1 MSENILGLNT
11 PNAYVLKSV
20 TISNLEGDQYDLT
33 DEVDSFELSE
43 SIYSMFLKGSI
54 TLVENNNVFN
64 RINFTGQEFI
74 RLHFAGMQGMS
85 QEQEDEMAINH
96 IFRVTAVNS
105 YVRDTQLDV
114 SKIVYGLKFC
124 SIQMYEANIQRISK
138 HYVGKNGEII
148 DKICTE
154 YLNFKEDKESENSS
168 KPLVK
173 GGKEVGN
180 FLSVK
185 YTDKGEQSAF
195 LCPNWTVAKAIKYL
209 SENTSDDQDM
219 PYGDSYYFFQ
229 TATDGFR
236 FMNVS
241 QMANIVYGK
250 ITDKDAPVFHLRDA
264 PHELDAPVDADT
276 GVGKEILNY
285 NKMNIHNTLNGHKR
299 GLYAGSI
306 SNYNT
311 VTKQITTVNSQFD
324 QQFKVDGEGIYSGTT
339 ISKGIPSFRLRSET
353 VRVPDDEP
361 AAVSE
366 SGKAEVLDSATE
378 LSNMGNPITE
388 RFGAVQTFSYSTP
401 HVFSNVIE
409 TEQGLNDGSISSG
422 NPAVK
427 LNRERVEALFE
438 SNRINVQISGRTDI
452 NCGMLITLSIPQPD
466 GVGNQEESTHSAEML
481 IEGVKWEGSRHGLET
496 HLSCTTDGFQPTNAL
511 NSNAEKPELTQDALG

>member
-1 MSENILGLNT
+1 MCIR
-11 PNAYVLKSV
+11 
-20 TISNLEGDQYDLT
+20 
-33 DEVDSFELSE
+33 DS
-43 SIYSMFLKGSI
+43 
-54 TLVENNNVFN
+54 
-64 RINFTGQEFI
+64 
-74 RLHFAGMQGMS
+74 
-85 QEQEDEMAINH
+85 
-96 IFRVTAVNS
+96 
-105 YVRDTQLDV
+105 
-114 SKIVYGLKFC
+114 
-124 SIQMYEANIQRISK
+124 
-138 HYVGKNGEII
+138 
-148 DKICTE
+148 
-154 YLNFKEDKESENSS
+154 
-168 KPLVK
+168 
-173 GGKEVGN
+173 
-180 FLSVK
+180 
-185 YTDKGEQSAF
+185 
-195 LCPNWTVAKAIKYL
+195 
-209 SENTSDDQDM
+209 
-219 PYGDSYYFFQ
+219 
-229 TATDGFR
+229 
-236 FMNVS
+236 
-241 QMANIVYGK
+241 
-250 ITDKDAPVFHLRDA
+250 
-264 PHELDAPVDADT
+264 
-276 GVGKEILNY
+276 
-285 NKMNIHNTLNGHKR
+285 
-299 GLYAGSI
+299 
-306 SNYNT
+306 
-311 VTKQITTVNSQFD
+311 
-324 QQFKVDGEGIYSGTT
+324 GEGIYSGTT

>member
-54 TLVENNNVFN
+54 TLVENNNVYN

-96 IFRVTAVNS
+96 IFRVTAVNT

-173 GGKEVGN
+173 GGRK
-180 FLSVK
+180 SV
-185 YTDKGEQSAF
+185 
-195 LCPNWTVAKAIKYL
+195 
-209 SENTSDDQDM
+209 TSC
-219 PYGDSYYFFQ
+219 
-229 TATDGFR
+229 
-236 FMNVS
+236 
-241 QMANIVYGK
+241 
-250 ITDKDAPVFHLRDA
+250 L
-264 PHELDAPVDADT
+264 
-276 GVGKEILNY
+276 
-285 NKMNIHNTLNGHKR
+285 
-299 GLYAGSI
+299 
-306 SNYNT
+306 
-311 VTKQITTVNSQFD
+311 
-324 QQFKVDGEGIYSGTT
+324 
-339 ISKGIPSFRLRSET
+339 
-353 VRVPDDEP
+353 
-361 AAVSE
+361 
-366 SGKAEVLDSATE
+366 
-378 LSNMGNPITE
+378 
-388 RFGAVQTFSYSTP
+388 
-401 HVFSNVIE
+401 
-409 TEQGLNDGSISSG
+409 
-422 NPAVK
+422 
-427 LNRERVEALFE
+427 
-438 SNRINVQISGRTDI
+438 
-452 NCGMLITLSIPQPD
+452 
-466 GVGNQEESTHSAEML
+466 
-481 IEGVKWEGSRHGLET
+481 
-496 HLSCTTDGFQPTNAL
+496 
-511 NSNAEKPELTQDALG
+511 